1 LQVEPVQVLNVPVIP
16 VGPLIATAY
25 PLLRNPVYAL
35 SWLNAQISAQG
46 MMDQKL
52 FEKLVLN
59 NFGRFQIFCFRP
71 FASQLLFSL
80 NVSDVA
86 VLYKCHSCHQIHT
99 QNNTKALF
107 G

>member
-35 SWLNAQISAQG
+35 SWLNAQISAQD

-52 FEKLVLN
+52 FEKLVLH
-59 NFGRFQIFCFRP
+59 NFGRFQIFCFCL

-80 NVSDVA
+80 NISGLANV
-86 VLYKCHSCHQIHT
+86 I
-99 QNNTKALF
+99 
-107 G
+107 

>member
-1 LQVEPVQVLNVPVIP
+1 MFFCLQVEPVQVLNVPVIP

-35 SWLNAQISAQG
+35 SWLNAQISAQD

-59 NFGRFQIFCFRP
+59 NFGRFQIFCFLL
-71 FASQLLFSL
+71 FASQYIRS
-80 NVSDVA
+80 
-86 VLYKCHSCHQIHT
+86 
-99 QNNTKALF
+99 
-107 G
+107 